1 MPNILVRSSGTISN
15 SCLNE
20 GSLRAAD
27 VSWPGKREA
36 TGKGIGKRLTT
47 YFISTCSRSPF
58 LFPDIPL
65 TIYIPLART
74 TNVHSPIIPNH
85 VYGGTHENNTGKSGN
100 PYLTSVVARGYRF
113 PFAGNFPSPSGNN
126 LLHPNRTRN
135 ISVPNPP
142 LSTLLVAGAG
152 LRQRGLAVRS
162 VGNSRHVLSP
172 ATLTIGP
179 FSKTESHLYLPA
191 QLIFDGLPRSMLA
204 LPTARSGPLATPM
217 ASDRIRDGPPPCEAQ
232 VDPVEAHSRPRRRR
246 WSVLALLAPTWVAC
260 RVASGNW
267 GLWIGQEVIAPDL
280 TPWATSFL
288 KTDEHGPQD
297 RGRMRRTHQPAL

>member
-1 MPNILVRSSGTISN
+1 M
-15 SCLNE
+15 
-20 GSLRAAD
+20 
-27 VSWPGKREA
+27 
-36 TGKGIGKRLTT
+36 
-47 YFISTCSRSPF
+47 ISTCSRSPF

-162 VGNSRHVLSP
+162 VGNSQHVLSP
-172 ATLTIGP
+172 G
-179 FSKTESHLYLPA
+179 
-191 QLIFDGLPRSMLA
+191 D
-204 LPTARSGPLATPM
+204 
-217 ASDRIRDGPPPCEAQ
+217 SDCWLVFKNGIPPIPDGPVLLRPLS
-232 VDPVEAHSRPRRRR
+232 DWLLSSAHDG
-246 WSVLALLAPTWVAC
+246 SVSQRA
-260 RVASGNW
+260 
-267 GLWIGQEVIAPDL
+267 
-280 TPWATSFL
+280 
-288 KTDEHGPQD
+288 
-297 RGRMRRTHQPAL
+297 